1 MYPFFE
7 GSTVMKV
14 AIIGSRNLKV
24 NLDIHIPKDATLIIS
39 GGANGIDR
47 LAEEYADKHRISK
60 LIIKPEYDKYGKTA
74 PLVRNKKIVDSADMV
89 IAFWDGQSRG
99 TSNVIEYAKS
109 VGKRLIVHKLVSEIF
124 E

>member
-7 GSTVMKV
+7 GSTIMKV

-99 TSNVIEYAKS
+99 TYNVIEYAKS
-109 VGKRLIVHKLVSEIF
+109 VGKRLVVHKLISETF

>member
-1 MYPFFE
+1 
-7 GSTVMKV
+7 MKV
-14 AIIGSRNLKV
+14 AIVGSRNLKV
-24 NLDIHIPKDATLIIS
+24 NLDVHIPKDATLIIS

-99 TSNVIEYAKS
+99 TYNVMEYAKK
-109 VGKRLIVHKLVSEIF
+109 VGKRLVVHKLISETF